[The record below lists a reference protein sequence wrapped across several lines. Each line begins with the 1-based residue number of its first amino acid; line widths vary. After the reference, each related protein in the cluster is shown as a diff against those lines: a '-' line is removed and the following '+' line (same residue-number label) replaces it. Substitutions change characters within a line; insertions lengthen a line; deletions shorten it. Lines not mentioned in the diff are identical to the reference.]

1 MGGFAAGA
9 FAERRK
15 LVVRVVVGLT
25 LGFGILSAA
34 RVPVR

>member
-9 FAERRK
+9 FAERCK
-15 LVVRVVVGLT
+15 VVVGLT

-34 RVPVR
+34 GVPVR